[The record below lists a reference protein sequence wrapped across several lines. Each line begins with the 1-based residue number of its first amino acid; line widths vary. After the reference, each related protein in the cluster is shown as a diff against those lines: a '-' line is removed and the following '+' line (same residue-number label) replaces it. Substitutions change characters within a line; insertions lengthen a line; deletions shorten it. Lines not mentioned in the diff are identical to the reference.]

1 MSHEDDDMFIVNGNR
16 PTCVSVSS
24 EELWNILDI
33 IYYSWKPAEGGLPAM
48 AH

>member
-24 EELWNILDI
+24 EELWNFLAI
-33 IYYSWKPAEGGLPAM
+33 ITIYIINTEGTYSKDV
-48 AH
+48 